1 MGARA
6 AHHYGSCELTLEG
19 LQMPDENKAGRPRLL
34 IEDWLPAA
42 AIGVECIRERSTGQQ
57 PPDKR
62 FHVWWARRPLV
73 ASRAAVLGSV
83 LPANF
88 PRETFER
95 LLGFGRS
102 GEEIVAIR
110 ELMNTGVEVPGGFGA
125 LRAFKAPI
133 REKDVEAAHAA
144 ATRVWGHLPKVM
156 DPMSGG
162 GSIPLESAR
171 LGFPTLAN
179 EYNPV
184 ACSVLEATLDYPFR
198 FGPKLADRARHWG
211 RAWEK
216 RVAERIGRF
225 FPKEIGVNVQA
236 YVFARTI
243 PCPTTGHMTPLV
255 PDWHVLKPKGGIP
268 VAAQPVV
275 DKDSGTWTTE
285 IRPIGIGPNALSAPP
300 TRTYARGKGISLFT
314 NEVIPAEW
322 IKAQAQAGRMGSAL
336 YAVALKTP
344 QGLKFRSPQQS
355 DFDALDAAEA
365 QLKQWRGD
373 WEARNLIPTEAY
385 PEITT
390 DARPRTYGMPRW
402 VDMFS
407 PRQLLGFGV
416 LMEELQML
424 RSTMIEV
431 DGEELGEAVVHLLAF
446 AIDKFTNYNC
456 MLASWHIS
464 HQVIRGIFDRHDFSF
479 KLTFT
484 EMAPVAA
491 SGGLA
496 WAIDSSVSAYEE
508 LSRLPRAEKSA
519 SAEMTQGSA
528 TSLINLADHSLDAVV
543 VDPPYSDN
551 VQYSELADFFYVWL
565 KRSQG
570 HRRPEWFS
578 SLLCENAEEAVK
590 NDARFR
596 AGAKKAKDASA
607 AAQAHYQSLMTKVFS
622 EAHRV
627 LRKDGVL
634 TVMFTHKKQEAW
646 EALFASLIEAGFT
659 ITATWPVKT
668 ESEHSLHQAK
678 KNAAQSTVILVAR
691 VRTAH
696 AGTGYFDTAMQAR
709 IRAVAQGAAE
719 RLAAEGLN
727 PVDQLVGSFGPAME
741 VFSAYDQVR
750 TDTGEP
756 VGVAAAID
764 IAADAVADWRIRQL
778 AKGGLQG
785 VEAEAQFALL
795 CWATLGAAEFRFNEA
810 KILGHAVGM
819 DVAVLEQAGLIA
831 RKADSV
837 NILSATERR
846 RDAPLNDT
854 EAQQLLFGWEPGR
867 SKRVKKAESLKI
879 HPRDPVFR
887 THIDRAQALALSYLD
902 AGGGAGGIG
911 AARSFATRHG
921 IKPGDP
927 TVRLIE
933 ALLNAAPP
941 AVRREKN
948 AVAQKFAEFRAWHAM
963 LQALFGITPP
973 DWSEKLP
980 DQAFLDLFSRSAAA
994 SEEEPEDMEIEDE
1007 EDDEAEEDQDEQ

>member
-1 MGARA
+1 
-6 AHHYGSCELTLEG
+6 
-19 LQMPDENKAGRPRLL
+19 MPDGNKAARPRLL
-34 IEDWLPAA
+34 IEDWLPAS

-62 FHVWWARRPLV
+62 FHVWWARRPLA
-73 ASRAAVLGSV
+73 ASRAAVLASV
-83 LPANF
+83 LPADF

-95 LLGFGRS
+95 LMGFGRS
-102 GEEIVAIR
+102 GQEIVAIR
-110 ELMNTGVEVPGGFGA
+110 ELMNTGVQVPGGFGA
-125 LRAFKAPI
+125 VRAFKAPI
-133 REKDVEAAHAA
+133 RAKDVEAAHAA
-144 ATRVWGHLPKVM
+144 ATRIWGRLPTVM

-211 RAWEK
+211 REWEK
-216 RVAERIGRF
+216 RVAARIGRF
-225 FPKEIGVNVQA
+225 FPKEIGANVQA
-236 YVFARTI
+236 YIFARTI

-255 PDWHVLKPKGGIP
+255 PDWHLLKPKGGIA
-268 VAAQPVV
+268 VAAKPVV
-275 DKDSGTWTTE
+275 DQAAGTWTTE
-285 IRPIGIGPNALSAPP
+285 IRPIEVGPGALAAPP
-300 TRTYARGKGISLFT
+300 ARTYAKGKGISLFT
-314 NEVIPAEW
+314 GEVIPAEW

-344 QGLKFRSPQQS
+344 QGLKFRPPQQA
-355 DFDALDAAEA
+355 DLDALDAAEA
-365 QLKQWRGD
+365 QLQQWRGD
-373 WEARNLIPTEAY
+373 WEAQNLIPTENI
-385 PEITT
+385 PTGSKTREPLLRGVT
-390 DARPRTYGMPRW
+390 RW
-402 VDMFS
+402 ADMFS

-416 LMEELQML
+416 LMEELQAL
-424 RSTMIEV
+424 RTEILAE
-431 DGEELGEAVVHLLAF
+431 DGEEMGEAVVHLLAF
-446 AIDKFTNYNC
+446 VLDK
-456 MLASWHIS
+456 LANWNSNLSSWNILAQTVRS
-464 HQVIRGIFDRHDFSF
+464 VFDRHDFAF
-479 KLTFT
+479 KLTFA
-484 EMAPVAA
+484 EMAPVVA

-496 WAIDSSVSAYEE
+496 WALDSAVSAYEE
-508 LSRLPRAEKSA
+508 VSKLARADGTKP
-519 SAEMTQGSA
+519 AEITQGSA
-528 TSLINLADHSLDAVV
+528 ASLIQLADHSLDAIV

-596 AGAKKAKDASA
+596 TGTKKAKDAA
-607 AAQAHYQSLMTKVFS
+607 ADAQAHYQSLMTKVFN

-646 EALFASLIEAGFT
+646 QALFASLIEAGFT
-659 ITATWPVKT
+659 ITATWPVMT
-668 ESEHSLHQAK
+668 EGAHSLHQAK

-691 VRTAH
+691 LRPER
-696 AGTGYFDTAMQAR
+696 AGTGYFDAAMQAR
-709 IRAVAQGAAE
+709 IRSVAEAAAE
-719 RLAAEGLN
+719 RLSGEGLN

-756 VGVAAAID
+756 VSVGDAID
-764 IAADAVADWRIRQL
+764 IAADAVAGWRIRQL
-778 AKGGLQG
+778 AQGGLQG
-785 VEAEAQFALL
+785 VEGEAQFALL

-810 KILGHAVGM
+810 KLLGHAVGM
-819 DVAVLEQAGLIA
+819 DVSSLELAGLITV
-831 RKADSV
+831 KADKV
-837 NILSATERR
+837 NILAAADRR
-846 RDAPLNDT
+846 RAEPLT
-854 EAQQLLFGWEPGR
+854 EAEAQQLLFGLEPGK
-867 SKRVKKAESLKI
+867 SKRIRKADALKI
-879 HPRDPVFR
+879 HPRDTVFR
-887 THIDRAQALALSYLD
+887 TNLDKAQALALTYLD
-902 AGGGAGGIG
+902 AGGGAAGIG

-921 IKPGDP
+921 IKLGDP

-933 ALLNAAPP
+933 ALLRAAPP

-963 LQALFGITPP
+963 LQPVFALTPP
-973 DWSEKLP
+973 DWTEKKP
-980 DQAFLDLFSRSAAA
+980 DQAVLDLITKSAAP
-994 SEEEPEDMEIEDE
+994 SEDAEEVEIEDE
-1007 EDDEAEEDQDEQ
+1007 DEGDDEEDEGEE

>member
-1 MGARA
+1 
-6 AHHYGSCELTLEG
+6 
-19 LQMPDENKAGRPRLL
+19 MPDGNKAERPRLL
-34 IEDWLPAA
+34 IEEWLPAA
-42 AIGVECIRERSTGQQ
+42 AIGVECMRERGSASALAPTT
-57 PPDKR
+57 
-62 FHVWWARRPLV
+62 FLHVWWARRPLA
-73 ASRAAVLGSV
+73 ASRAAVLASV
-83 LPANF
+83 LPADF

-95 LLGFGRS
+95 LLGFGRPS
-102 GEEIVAIR
+102 QELVAIR
-110 ELMNTGVEVPGGFGA
+110 ELMNTGVKVEGGFGA
-125 LRAFKAPI
+125 VRAFKAPI
-133 REKDVEAAHAA
+133 RANDVEAAHAA
-144 ATRVWGHLPKVM
+144 ATRIWGHLPTIM

-211 RAWEK
+211 REWEK
-216 RVAERIGRF
+216 RVAARIGRF
-225 FPKEIGVNVQA
+225 FPKETGANVQA
-236 YVFARTI
+236 YVFARTV

-255 PDWHVLKPKGGIP
+255 PDWHLLKPKGGIP
-268 VAAQPVV
+268 VVAKPVV
-275 DKDSGTWTTE
+275 DKAAGTWTTE
-285 IRPIGIGPNALSAPP
+285 IRPIGVGPSALPTAPP
-300 TRTYARGKGISLFT
+300 RTYAKGKGISLFT
-314 NEVIPAEW
+314 GEVIPAEW

-336 YAVALKTP
+336 YAVAMKTP
-344 QGLKFRSPQQS
+344 QGLKFRPPQKA
-355 DFDALDAAEA
+355 DLDALDAAEA
-365 QLKQWRGD
+365 QLQQWRGD
-373 WEARNLIPTEAY
+373 WEARNLIPTEEY
-385 PEITT
+385 PQITT

-402 VDMFS
+402 ADMFS

-416 LMEELQML
+416 LMEELQAL
-424 RSTMIEV
+424 RPTILAE
-431 DGEELGEAVVHLLAF
+431 DGEEMGEAVVHLLAF
-446 AIDKFTNYNC
+446 ALDKFTNWNAK
-456 MLASWHIS
+456 LSSWNVRAQTVRS
-464 HQVIRGIFDRHDFSF
+464 VFDRHDFAF
-479 KLTFT
+479 KFT
-484 EMAPVAA
+484 YSEIATVRA

-496 WAIDSSVSAYEE
+496 WVTENVIDAYDSISKLACADGADGPSISIGAAQSLVHLGSHSIEAI
-508 LSRLPRAEKSA
+508 
-519 SAEMTQGSA
+519 
-528 TSLINLADHSLDAVV
+528 V

-596 AGAKKAKDASA
+596 AGAKKAKDAAA
-607 AAQAHYQSLMTKVFS
+607 AAQAHYQSLMTQVFA
-622 EAHRV
+622 EVHRV
-627 LRKDGVL
+627 LRRDGVL

-691 VRTAH
+691 VRPNH
-696 AGTGYFDTAMQAR
+696 AGTGYFDAAMQAR
-709 IRAVAQGAAE
+709 IRTAAEAAAE
-719 RLAAEGLN
+719 RLSAEGLN

-756 VGVAAAID
+756 VSVGAAID
-764 IAADAVADWRIRQL
+764 IAADAVAGWRIRQL
-778 AKGGLQG
+778 AQGGLQG

-810 KILGHAVGM
+810 KLLGHAVGM
-819 DVAVLEQAGLIA
+819 DVSSLEQAGLIA
-831 RKADSV
+831 VKADKV
-837 NILSATERR
+837 NILSAADRR
-846 RDAPLNDT
+846 RAEPLT
-854 EAQQLLFGWEPGR
+854 EAEAQQLLFGWEPGKG
-867 SKRVKKAESLKI
+867 KRIKKAESLKI
-879 HPRDPVFR
+879 HPRDTVFR
-887 THIDRAQALALSYLD
+887 THLDKAQALALTYLD
-902 AGGGAGGIG
+902 AGGGAAGIG

-921 IKPGDP
+921 IKLGDP

-933 ALLNAAPP
+933 ALLRAAPP

-963 LQALFGITPP
+963 LQPVFGLTPP
-973 DWSEKLP
+973 DWTEKKP
-980 DQAFLDLFSRSAAA
+980 DQAVLDLLSKSAVPSALDA
-994 SEEEPEDMEIEDE
+994 EEVEIEEE
-1007 EDDEAEEDQDEQ
+1007 EDDEAEENEEEE